1 MFQPTQGSKDES
13 ARLKIRE
20 ENYNKEFIWKEKLSK
35 TRT

>member
-1 MFQPTQGSKDES
+1 MFQPTQVSKDES
-13 ARLKIRE
+13 ARVKVEE